1 MNRET
6 IHRLSQYKNILHK
19 LKSLGFVKVFS
30 DNLADSLGVSSS
42 LVRKDFSAF
51 GLSGNKRGGYRVD
64 DLIEKMDALF
74 GRNEP
79 KKIIIIGCGKIG
91 TALINYH
98 GFARES
104 IKVMAGFDTD
114 PNVINPEGAFP
125 VYEMSR
131 LPDYIRE
138 NDIQVAVMTV
148 PEGAAG
154 RLLDQLVTCGIRAV
168 LNFTPLQLRN
178 RENCIIHNINIALE
192 IENLFYLLRFEQQ
205 ESATQ
210 SETAEAL

>member
-1 MNRET
+1 MNREN
-6 IHRLSQYKNILHK
+6 IHRLSQYKNVLHK

-30 DNLADSLGVSSS
+30 DNLADALGISSS
-42 LVRKDFSAF
+42 LVRRDFSTF
-51 GLSGNKRGGYRVD
+51 GLSGNKRGGYKVD
-64 DLIEKMDALF
+64 DLITRLDTLF
-74 GRNEP
+74 GRNET

-114 PNVINPEGAFP
+114 PNVINPEAAFP

-131 LPDYIRE
+131 LEEYIRE
-138 NDIQVAVMTV
+138 NEIEVAVMTV

-154 RLLDQLVTCGIRAV
+154 RLIDKLAESGIRGV
-168 LNFTPLQLRN
+168 LNFTPLQLRS
-178 RENCIIHNINIALE
+178 RENCMIHNINIALE
-192 IENLFYLLRFEQQ
+192 IENLFYLLRFENDLNP
-205 ESATQ
+205 AKTK
-210 SETAEAL
+210 TT